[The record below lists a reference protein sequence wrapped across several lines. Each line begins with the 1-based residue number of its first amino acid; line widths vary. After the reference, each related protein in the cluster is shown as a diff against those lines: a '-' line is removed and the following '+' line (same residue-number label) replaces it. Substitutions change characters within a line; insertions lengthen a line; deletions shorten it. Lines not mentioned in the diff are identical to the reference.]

1 MTTNIDG
8 AFITPEAIET
18 IKFLQQEDYIDRTLN
33 KINEIIDIVISE
45 DVPAYLDSDKERLRI
60 VRNLRYLV
68 QHLSSFKRPDNHE

>member
-33 KINEIIDIVISE
+33 QINEIIDIVISE
-45 DVPAYLDSDKERLRI
+45 DVPVYLDSDKERLRI

-68 QHLSSFKRPDNHE
+68 QHLSSFKVSKNHE